1 MCEFL
6 LLYLL
11 FFKTMVDQSCN
22 IQTLQGNNNVYIL
35 FAPQWKTAKY
45 KELDPKRETE
55 INYCIII
62 LKNLCLAVLKS
73 ARLISV

>member
-11 FFKTMVDQSCN
+11 FFKTIVDQSCN
-22 IQTLQGNNNVYIL
+22 IQTLQVNNNVYIL
-35 FAPQWKTAKY
+35 FAPQRKIAKY
-45 KELDPKRETE
+45 KKLDPKRETE
-55 INYCIII
+55 INCCIII

-73 ARLISV
+73 ARLISG